1 MLVLVSEVETVMKKL
16 ARISRNG
23 QITLPNEVRRA
34 MGVRAGDGVL
44 FEKDGATFRLKPVPT
59 NSRFEKYRGI
69 DKELPRTRKAINRRI
84 RDMRGR

>member
-1 MLVLVSEVETVMKKL
+1 MKKL

-34 MGVRAGDGVL
+34 MGVRAGDRL
-44 FEKDGATFRLKPVPT
+44 LLEKDGASFRLKPVPT

-69 DKELPRTRKAINRRI
+69 DKDLPRTRKAINRRV
-84 RDMRGR
+84 REMRGR